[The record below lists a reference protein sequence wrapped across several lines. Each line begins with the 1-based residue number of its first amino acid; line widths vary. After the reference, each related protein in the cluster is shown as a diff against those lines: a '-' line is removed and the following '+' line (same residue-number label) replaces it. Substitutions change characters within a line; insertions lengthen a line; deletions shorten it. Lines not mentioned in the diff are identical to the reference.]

1 MKNGDPNGRGEGVG
15 ANEYMEFWGYV
26 GRQPILEIPKAR
38 GVQIMEAICTWYVM
52 DIFYIN
58 RPLHCHIGA
67 KIITVDSQSDL
78 RMLL

>member
-1 MKNGDPNGRGEGVG
+1 
-15 ANEYMEFWGYV
+15 
-26 GRQPILEIPKAR
+26 
-38 GVQIMEAICTWYVM
+38 MEAICTWYVM